1 MSITSSRNRRSY
13 VSTIVGLGLLT
24 AIVVVLQYLS
34 MAIRFGAFSVTL
46 ALMPIVIGA
55 ALYGVW
61 AGAWLGFV
69 FGVIV
74 LASGD
79 AAPFMAINIPGTII
93 TVLLK
98 GILSGFCAGL
108 VYKLIP
114 KGLNFDRNTVT
125 ITDILLIAG
134 GIILALVGFLTKPKL
149 EVEQEKAL
157 KFFTFCKYFGII
169 IAVIGIC
176 FLVYLLVKKPKMS
189 MSVAVFAAAVVSPI
203 VNTGIFVLGC
213 YLFFFD
219 TLKTWA
225 AGTEF
230 GSNVTGYI
238 FGGLIGMN
246 FFFELAIN
254 LILCPAIVLLIR
266 QGERTF
272 RKR

>member
-79 AAPFMAINIPGTII
+79 AAPFMAINIPGMII

-149 EVEQEKAL
+149 EAEQEKFRHYHSCHRHL
-157 KFFTFCKYFGII
+157 FPCLSSCKKAQDVY
-169 IAVIGIC
+169 VRCRVRRSCC
-176 FLVYLLVKKPKMS
+176 FS
-189 MSVAVFAAAVVSPI
+189 HS
-203 VNTGIFVLGC
+203 
-213 YLFFFD
+213 
-219 TLKTWA
+219 
-225 AGTEF
+225 
-230 GSNVTGYI
+230 
-238 FGGLIGMN
+238 
-246 FFFELAIN
+246 
-254 LILCPAIVLLIR
+254 
-266 QGERTF
+266 
-272 RKR
+272 